1 MIMKSEHKALP
12 VQNDTY
18 RRLSRK
24 RILSLLVFG
33 AAMLLFAFWDIITGS
48 SSLTAGGTLKIL
60 LEGPTRA
67 SKYHF
72 IVWDVRMPMTLT
84 CVAVGASLA
93 LAGEQMQTILQN
105 PLASPYTLGISSAA
119 GFGACFSVITG
130 FPYIPITWLNTS
142 VSALIFAL
150 GASTLIFTVC
160 KKMRS
165 DTKGMVL
172 LGIVI
177 TFFFSA
183 LQTLMQY
190 LASQEQ
196 LSEMMHWMF
205 GSMSKASW
213 AGAAVCSATFVV
225 LFFLSMKLSW
235 KLTALSAGEERAKSL
250 GIDTDVLRRKVFLY
264 SSILTAV
271 SVSYVGSI
279 GFIGLVAPHLARS
292 YVGEDQ
298 RFLAPLSSVFGI
310 IILLAASVI
319 SKILKPGEI
328 IPVGIIT
335 NLVGVAFLFYL
346 MIRGKV

>member
-1 MIMKSEHKALP
+1 MK
-12 VQNDTY
+12 QNGTY
-18 RRLSRK
+18 KNLSRK
-24 RILSLLVFG
+24 RIFFV
-33 AAMLLFAFWDIITGS
+33 AAFLILMLLFAFWDIITGS
-48 SSLTAGGTLKIL
+48 SSLTAGGTLKII
-60 LEGPTRA
+60 LEGPTGE

-72 IVWDVRMPMTLT
+72 IVWDVRMPVTMT
-84 CVAVGASLA
+84 CVSVGAALA

-119 GFGACFSVITG
+119 GFGACFSVVTG
-130 FPYIPITWLNTS
+130 FPFIPVVWLNNS
-142 VSALIFAL
+142 ISALIFAL
-150 GASTLIFTVC
+150 GASGVIFILC
-160 KKMRS
+160 KKKRS

-172 LGIVI
+172 FGIVI

-205 GSMSKASW
+205 GSLAKASW
-213 AGAAVCSATFVV
+213 SGVIVCTGTFFAI
-225 LFFLSMKLSW
+225 FFLSMKLSW

-250 GIDTDVLRRKVFLY
+250 GVNTDRLRRRIFLY
-264 SSILTAV
+264 SSVLTAV

-298 RFLAPLSSVFGI
+298 RFLAPLSAVFGI

-319 SKILKPGEI
+319 SKLLKPGEI

-335 NLVGVAFLFYL
+335 NLVGVTFLCYL
-346 MIRGKV
+346 IIRGRV